1 MISAFKN
8 IIMAS
13 IDIEKENY
21 KKVLKTVLMIEKLSK
36 DYGFTFLDS
45 RKDKILA
52 QLCEKKKDYKN
63 ALEHYKASITSA
75 PT

>member
-1 MISAFKN
+1 MLSAFKN
-8 IIMAS
+8 IITAS

-21 KKVLKTVLMIEKLSK
+21 KKVLKAVSMIEKLSK

-63 ALEHYKASITSA
+63 ALEHYKASIISV